1 MEDHD
6 DNRLIDAVLAS
17 GVKIPPLPAILTQIL
32 ALEHDDNA
40 GPREFAALVGR
51 DPALSGALFRVA
63 GSPVFGLRAKQDSL
77 EKVVTVLGIRT
88 TVAVARSEGLRL
100 ALHDPALARVMT
112 ALWEHMNTVADIVL
126 ETLRAARIKGVRED
140 QAFLAAMFHDCGV
153 ALLCRREAAYA
164 QAFQNPSVWPDAL
177 RLDALHATSHAVV
190 GLMVARSW
198 QLPTEVA
205 LAVRHHHDTELAGL
219 PDAVRKTIVL
229 IQFACHILAQR
240 QGNDDGTWETH
251 WQGHAHD
258 LFTDAGADLDELERR
273 FLGA

>member
-1 MEDHD
+1 MDDHD

-17 GVKIPPLPAILTQIL
+17 GVKIPPLPAMLTQIL

-100 ALHDPALARVMT
+100 ALHDPALARVMN
-112 ALWEHMNTVADIVL
+112 ALWEHMNAVADIVL

-164 QAFQNPSVWPDAL
+164 AAFERPAAWPDAL
-177 RLDALHATSHAVV
+177 QLDALHATSHTVV

-198 QLPTEVA
+198 QLPAEVA
-205 LAVRHHHDTELAGL
+205 LAVRHHHDSDLGSL
-219 PDAVRKTIVL
+219 PEAVRKTILL
-229 IQFACHILAQR
+229 IQFACHVLARR
-240 QGNDDGTWETH
+240 QGGDDSAWDNV
-251 WQGHAHD
+251 WKPLAVD
-258 LFTDAGADLDELERR
+258 LFANSAADLDELERR
-273 FLGA
+273 FFD